1 MAGGPRGLYE
11 LGQRGLGPLIWS
23 AYKDTLTFKKAS
35 PAPMP
40 TGLVVKP
47 WRKTET

>member
-1 MAGGPRGLYE
+1 MGHAGYTSSDNEVWGPY
-11 LGQRGLGPLIWS
+11 IWS